1 MADYVYGKNSV
12 LMVLKEAPKRVFK
25 IYMSDSLKPDHRI
38 AELFELVNANGIP
51 LIKVPR
57 QKLDRMLQEQTAQER
72 RPEPDTQNKDNTN
85 QDPQDYLNHQG
96 VVASVAPRPLWDMH
110 GLEDHCKP
118 LIEAGQHPVVL
129 ILDGVTD
136 AGNLGAILRV
146 ADAAGVASVVL
157 GKHGGA
163 GLGPGVGKTSSGADQ
178 TVNLTVV
185 TNITQT
191 LERLK
196 KLGFWVVG
204 TTLAKES
211 VAYTKVDYKMPTVLV
226 MGSEGKGLSRLVEEH
241 CDFKVILPMFGKVE
255 SLNVASAT
263 AVVLYEI
270 IRQQTTANTK
280 K

>member
-51 LIKVPR
+51 LMKVPR
-57 QKLDRMLQEQTAQER
+57 QKLDRMLQEQAPQEH
-72 RPEPDTQNKDNTN
+72 RPESDLPSKDNHN
-85 QDPQDYLNHQG
+85 SDPQDYLNHQG
-96 VVASVAPRPLWDMH
+96 VVASVAPRPLWD
-110 GLEDHCKP
+110 GYALEEHCKP

-129 ILDGVTD
+129 MLDGVTD

-185 TNITQT
+185 TNLTQT

-204 TTLAKES
+204 TTLAKAS

-241 CDFKVILPMFGKVE
+241 CDFKVILPMLGKVE

-270 IRQQTTANTK
+270 IRQQTTQNINK
-280 K
+280 

>member
-1 MADYVYGKNSV
+1 M

-25 IYMSDSLKPDHRI
+25 VYMSDSLKPDHRI
-38 AELFELVNANGIP
+38 AELFELVNTNGIP

-57 QKLDRMLQEQTAQER
+57 QKLDRMLQEQMPQ
-72 RPEPDTQNKDNTN
+72 PESDIKNPEFKNPEIKNP
-85 QDPQDYLNHQG
+85 DPQEYLNHQG
-96 VVASVAPRPLWDMH
+96 VVASIAPRPLWD
-110 GLEDHCKP
+110 GYALEEHCKP

-129 ILDGVTD
+129 MLDGVTD

-185 TNITQT
+185 TNLTQT

-204 TTLAKES
+204 TTLAKDS

-270 IRQQTTANTK
+270 IRQQTLVSK
-280 K
+280 KN

>member
-1 MADYVYGKNSV
+1 
-12 LMVLKEAPKRVFK
+12 
-25 IYMSDSLKPDHRI
+25 
-38 AELFELVNANGIP
+38 
-51 LIKVPR
+51 
-57 QKLDRMLQEQTAQER
+57 
-72 RPEPDTQNKDNTN
+72 
-85 QDPQDYLNHQG
+85 
-96 VVASVAPRPLWDMH
+96 
-110 GLEDHCKP
+110 
-118 LIEAGQHPVVL
+118 
-129 ILDGVTD
+129 
-136 AGNLGAILRV
+136 
-146 ADAAGVASVVL
+146 
-157 GKHGGA
+157 
-163 GLGPGVGKTSSGADQ
+163 
-178 TVNLTVV
+178 VNLTVV